1 VKFLKHI
8 LLFCCCLLVLP
19 FLSVTNANAAG
30 YDGPCCCNDGTY
42 FSSVSS
48 PSACTSDCASH
59 GGRQWF
65 DQIISCTPAP
75 PPPPPPPPPVGC
87 PIDQCGASANSA
99 CDSTGGDIYNPGCGA
114 PIAGITCGSNSRL
127 RILTGHCISGTRNA
141 YWCQVDATCST
152 PINGTCG
159 TANGGRFYTPPTT
172 GLCDLGDGV
181 ATPAPS
187 GTGPHPHSWTWTCGG
202 SGGGS
207 ASPPCTATQM
217 YDGVCGSSHYQFLTS
232 EPTTNLCA
240 PGFPASPVAGTGPW
254 NWSCEGLNTGLT
266 TNCTSRIAVNGSC
279 GTADGVTRST
289 APSANL
295 CGAGTPS
302 SVTGTGPWNWTC
314 DGTGVGTRS
323 ASCSAPLPPPPPSF
337 GGACPS

>member
-1 VKFLKHI
+1 MKFLKHI
-8 LLFCCCLLVLP
+8 LLFCCLLVLP
-19 FLSVTNANAAG
+19 LLSAAKSHATNSWVLDFTDIVDIPPGCAG
-30 YDGPCCCNDGTY
+30 TWPLTSYSGVPICLGNIPPTGTC
-42 FSSVSS
+42 SVSQT
-48 PSACTSDCASH
+48 CKIRTSCDGATYSLAIYTCVAS
-59 GGRQWF
+59 GPG
-65 DQIISCTPAP
+65 
-75 PPPPPPPPPVGC
+75 PV
-87 PIDQCGASANSA
+87 
-99 CDSTGGDIYNPGCGA
+99 
-114 PIAGITCGSNSRL
+114 
-127 RILTGHCISGTRNA
+127 
-141 YWCQVDATCST
+141 
-152 PINGTCG
+152 NGTFG

-181 ATPAPS
+181 ATPAPT

-254 NWSCEGLNTGLT
+254 TWSCEGLNTGLT

-279 GTADGVTRST
+279 GSADGAARST